1 MGFLKQEVPVV
12 DFASWSRGTRSEK
25 IRPMAEHWAQ
35 VGFGTPVALHLF
47 YVLKILAYIAVAAL
61 FALATAGIDGL
72 GNIGQWW
79 TEPIVFQKVVL
90 YTMLFEV
97 IGLGCGFGPLNNR
110 FFPPTGSAL
119 YWLRPNTIRLPPWPS
134 RVPLTRGDN
143 REPIDI
149 L

>member
-12 DFASWSRGTRSEK
+12 DFESWSKGTRSEK

-72 GNIGQWW
+72 CNICQWW

-97 IGLGCGFGPLNNR
+97 IGLD
-110 FFPPTGSAL
+110 A
-119 YWLRPNTIRLPPWPS
+119 
-134 RVPLTRGDN
+134 
-143 REPIDI
+143 
-149 L
+149 